1 MGQNEVAARMIW
13 LLLCRFHNG
22 YEKWDDVREAV
33 EMMFFVALSW
43 LLQKAVGKFVFSRG
57 SSVARLSKDA
67 LMRGLVQYKE
77 ETNATPK
84 FVVDSLPWHGFVEKA
99 VRVMNDTIYAARF
112 NRVSTMSR
120 GQCETLHSA
129 NSRRVQRLIRDY
141 SRVSDTSNA
150 TSSQSVRNLA
160 MNDVDEQMPALVSSG
175 SSTSSCSEAVFEEF

>member
-22 YEKWDDVREAV
+22 YENWDEVREAV

-57 SSVARLSKDA
+57 SGVARLSKNA
-67 LMRGLVQYKE
+67 LMHGLVQYKE
-77 ETNATPK
+77 ETYATPK
-84 FVVDSLPWHGFVEKA
+84 FVVDRLPWHGFVEKA
-99 VRVMNDTIYAARF
+99 VRVMNDTIHAARF
-112 NRVSTMSR
+112 GRISTMCR

-129 NSRRVQRLIRDY
+129 NNRRVQRLIRDY
-141 SRVSDTSNA
+141 TPYNVA
-150 TSSQSVRNLA
+150 TSSQSVRILA

>member
-22 YEKWDDVREAV
+22 YGNWDEVRSAV

-129 NSRRVQRLIRDY
+129 NRRRVQRLIRDY
-141 SRVSDTSNA
+141 SRVNDTSNA
-150 TSSQSVRNLA
+150 TSSQSVRILA
-160 MNDVDEQMPALVSSG
+160 MNDVGTDDEMPALVSSG
-175 SSTSSCSEAVFEEF
+175 SSTSSEAVFEEF

>member
-22 YEKWDDVREAV
+22 YENWDEVRAAV

-77 ETNATPK
+77 ETIATPK
-84 FVVDSLPWHGFVEKA
+84 YVVDKLPWPRYVERG
-99 VRVMNDTIYAARF
+99 VRVLNDTIFRARF
-112 NRVSTMSR
+112 NRVSTMTR

-150 TSSQSVRNLA
+150 TSSQSVRILA
-160 MNDVDEQMPALVSSG
+160 MNDVGTDDEMPALVSSG
-175 SSTSSCSEAVFEEF
+175 SSTSSEAVFEEF